1 MPCTGALLMVMRASA
16 LSACAPSA
24 GRGGGLHSTAIVCAR
39 NREGEITA
47 LDVGMDRIGYR
58 ERVP

>member
-1 MPCTGALLMVMRASA
+1 MVMRASA

-24 GRGGGLHSTAIVCAR
+24 GRGSGLRSTATICAR

-47 LDVGMDRIGYR
+47 LDVGMERIGYR